1 MVLLPPRNYVIT
13 EHAAFEMQRRG
24 LTQEIIESVMDS
36 PDQVIEVRPGRIILQ
51 SRIERGDPP
60 KLYLIRAFVDVDRQ
74 PAEVVTAY
82 QTSRVAKYWRVES

>member
-24 LTQEIIESVMDS
+24 LTQEIIKSVMDS

>member
-1 MVLLPPRNYVIT
+1 M
-13 EHAAFEMQRRG
+13 
-24 LTQEIIESVMDS
+24 
-36 PDQVIEVRPGRIILQ
+36 ILQ